1 MAKSLNLDPSV
12 LQPTPQEQ
20 LERETHLSADAL
32 GDALKLLRAL
42 HEHRVLDTTTRL
54 VRGGEG
60 LSHEVLELLNQPGG
74 VRALRNVLE
83 FAKLLGSVEPDE
95 VGALTGAL
103 ADGLRAGA
111 TRVRGGQPIGTR
123 ELLSLTRDPDVG
135 LALGV
140 IADVLKGFGRSLRER
155 AQHGEVHVPPQT

>member
-1 MAKSLNLDPSV
+1 MAKSLKFDAATLRA
-12 LQPTPQEQ
+12 TPEER
-20 LERETHLSADAL
+20 LEEETRLSADAL
-32 GDALKLLRAL
+32 LDTLKLLRAL

-60 LSHEVLELLNQPGG
+60 LSHEILELLNQPGG
-74 VRALRNVLE
+74 VRALRNLLE

-103 ADGLRAGA
+103 ADGLRAGT
-111 TRVRGGQPIGTR
+111 TRVRSGQPIGTR
-123 ELLSLTRDPDVG
+123 ELLSMTRDPDVG

-140 IADVLKGFGRSLRER
+140 IADVLKGVGRGLRER

>member
-1 MAKSLNLDPSV
+1 MAKSLKFDAAA
-12 LQPTPQEQ
+12 LQATPRER
-20 LERETHLSADAL
+20 LEEETHLSADAL
-32 GDALKLLRAL
+32 LDALNLVRAL
-42 HEHRVLDTTTRL
+42 HEHRVLDTTARL
-54 VRGGEG
+54 VQGGAG

-74 VRALRNVLE
+74 VRALRNLLE

-95 VGALTGAL
+95 VGAFTGAL

-111 TRVRGGQPIGTR
+111 NRVRSGQPIGTR

-140 IADVLKGFGRSLRER
+140 VADVLKGVGRGLRER
-155 AQHGEVHVPPQT
+155 AQYGDVHVPPQT